1 MSHDAVEFVLKA
13 VEMVAE
19 HGWKLLPQVRKG
31 KQKHC
36 DNCTEMSFST
46 SLCWFAFSW
55 PIENRVRRHVRR
67 GKPKLPPAD
76 TGCTCDY
83 IEKAT
88 EKKKK
93 TDAAE
98 QRCASLQDCCSYG
111 SLLVTSVIIF
121 SLSVLFSIC
130 STLRLENGSIENT
143 R

>member
-46 SLCWFAFSW
+46 SLCWVTFSW

-83 IEKAT
+83 IEKPT
-88 EKKKK
+88 EKKKRLMRLSS
-93 TDAAE
+93 DARHCRTAV
-98 QRCASLQDCCSYG
+98 AM
-111 SLLVTSVIIF
+111 
-121 SLSVLFSIC
+121 VLC
-130 STLRLENGSIENT
+130 
-143 R
+143 